1 MEPTVIALA
10 SATSGAGTVSL
21 GRALRGLDQ
30 VALLAPE
37 APPGPD
43 ERIAF
48 VQGDLSTAAG
58 AEKALAALEEAHGPM
73 RCLVTVPAP
82 GPEVGVAALSD
93 DAWDSALA
101 MNQTAAMHAA
111 RAAAR
116 LMCGRGSG
124 SIALVGWRIDHAAGW
139 AHLAATSGAISQ
151 LARSLAAE
159 AGPRGV
165 TVNAILVPLGELND
179 AAAAVRLLMSPD
191 AGYLTGEVLIP
202 GPAPPAGS
210 ERGAGQGNGLTGRVA
225 LVTGAGQGIGAEIA
239 GRLGTEGAVVAVNSL
254 HAEKAEA
261 TAGRVSSTGGT
272 AEPFPADVSDPSQVE
287 RMVTSIESRLG
298 SVEILVNNAAVLSM
312 RELTEMDL
320 DDWDRQIAVNL
331 TGPFLVC
338 RRIIPRMV
346 EARWG
351 RIVNVS
357 SIWGLVGA
365 RGATAYAAAKG
376 GLIELTRAMA
386 QEVGGNGVRVTAV
399 APGVV
404 STPQL
409 AADAAFSGI
418 TVPEMER
425 RYALDTLLG
434 RIASASE
441 IAGVVAF
448 LASDEG
454 APFEG
459 QTVPVTGGRSE

>member
-1 MEPTVIALA
+1 VIAVAVSA
-10 SATSGAGTVSL
+10 SDVDAAAL
-21 GRALRGLDQ
+21 GRGLRGLDQ

-37 APPGPD
+37 PPPGLD
-43 ERIAF
+43 EGIAF
-48 VQGDLSTAAG
+48 VQVDLSSAAG
-58 AEKALAALEEAHGPM
+58 AEDALAAVERVHGPV
-73 RCLVTVPAP
+73 RCLVTVPAR
-82 GPEVGVAALSD
+82 GPEVGVVAMSD
-93 DAWDSALA
+93 VVWDSALA
-101 MNQTAAMHAA
+101 VNQTAAMHAA

-116 LMCGRGSG
+116 LMSGRGAG
-124 SIALVGWRIDHAAGW
+124 RIALVGWRIDRPAGS
-139 AHLAATSGAISQ
+139 AHLAATSGAIYQ
-151 LARSLAAE
+151 LARSLASE
-159 AGPRGV
+159 VGPYGV
-165 TVNAILVPLGELND
+165 TVNAILVPPGEVAD
-179 AAAAVRLLMSPD
+179 AVGAVRLLISSD
-191 AGYLTGEVLIP
+191 AGYLTGEVLTP
-202 GPAPPAGS
+202 GPSEPAGS
-210 ERGAGQGNGLTGRVA
+210 KGGAGRGKGLTGRVA

-239 GRLGTEGAVVAVNSL
+239 GRLATEGATIAVNSL
-254 HAEKAEA
+254 HADKAEA
-261 TAGRVSSTGGT
+261 TAERLSSTGGT
-272 AEPFPADVSDPSQVE
+272 AEAFPADVADPKQVD

-298 SVEILVNNAAVLSM
+298 TVEVLVNNAAVLLM

-320 DDWDRQIAVNL
+320 DDWHRQIAVDL

-338 RRIIPRMV
+338 RRVIPGMV
-346 EARWG
+346 EAQWG

-386 QEVGGNGVRVTAV
+386 QEVGANGVRVTAI

-409 AADAAFSGI
+409 AADAAFSDI

-454 APFEG
+454 APFVG

>member
-1 MEPTVIALA
+1 MIAVAVSA
-10 SATSGAGTVSL
+10 SDADAAAL
-21 GRALRGLDQ
+21 GRGHRGQDQ

-37 APPGPD
+37 PPPGLD
-43 ERIAF
+43 EGIAF
-48 VQGDLSTAAG
+48 VQVDLSSAAG
-58 AEKALAALEEAHGPM
+58 AEDALAAVERVHGPV
-73 RCLVTVPAP
+73 RCLVTVPAR
-82 GPEVGVAALSD
+82 GPEVGVAAMSD
-93 DAWDSALA
+93 VVWDSALA
-101 MNQTAAMHAA
+101 VNQTAAMHAA

-116 LMCGRGSG
+116 LMSGRGAG
-124 SIALVGWRIDHAAGW
+124 RIALVGWRIDRPAGS
-139 AHLAATSGAISQ
+139 AHLAATSGAIYQ
-151 LARSLAAE
+151 LARSLASE
-159 AGPRGV
+159 VGPYGV
-165 TVNAILVPLGELND
+165 TVNAILVPPGEVAD
-179 AAAAVRLLMSPD
+179 AVGAVRLLVSSD
-191 AGYLTGEVLIP
+191 AGYLTGEVLTP
-202 GPAPPAGS
+202 GPSEPAGS
-210 ERGAGQGNGLTGRVA
+210 EGGAGRGNGLTGRVA

-239 GRLGTEGAVVAVNSL
+239 GRLATEGATIAVNSL
-254 HAEKAEA
+254 HADKAEA
-261 TAGRVSSTGGT
+261 TADRLSSTGGT
-272 AEPFPADVSDPSQVE
+272 AEAFPADVADPKQVD

-298 SVEILVNNAAVLSM
+298 TVDVLVNNAAVLLM

-320 DDWDRQIAVNL
+320 DDWHRQIAVDL

-338 RRIIPRMV
+338 RRVIPGMV
-346 EARWG
+346 EAQWG

-386 QEVGGNGVRVTAV
+386 QEVGANGVRVTAI

-434 RIASASE
+434 RIGSASE

-454 APFEG
+454 APFVG

>member
-1 MEPTVIALA
+1 VIVLSAAVPDALTVA
-10 SATSGAGTVSL
+10 L
-21 GRALRGLDQ
+21 GRELRDLGE

-37 APPGPD
+37 PPPRLD
-43 ERIAF
+43 ERVAF
-48 VQGDLSTAAG
+48 VQADLSTAAG
-58 AEKALAALEEAHGPM
+58 AEKALAAVEEVHGPV

-82 GPEVGVAALSD
+82 GPEVAVAVLSD
-93 DAWDSALA
+93 DVWDSAQA
-101 MNQTAAMHAA
+101 MNQTAAMYAA

-116 LMCGRGSG
+116 LMCGRRTGQ
-124 SIALVGWRIDHAAGW
+124 IALVGWRIDRPAGW

-151 LARSLAAE
+151 LARSLASE
-159 AGPRGV
+159 VGPYGV
-165 TVNAILVPLGELND
+165 TVNAILVPLGELAD
-179 AAAAVRLLMSPD
+179 AAGAVRLLVSSD
-191 AGYLTGEVLIP
+191 AGYLTGEVLTP
-202 GPAPPAGS
+202 GPSESAGS
-210 ERGAGQGNGLTGRVA
+210 ERGAGRDNGLAGRVA

-239 GRLGTEGAVVAVNSL
+239 GRLATEGAVVAVNSL
-254 HAEKAEA
+254 HPEKAEA
-261 TAGRVSSTGGT
+261 RAERVCSTGGR
-272 AEPFPADVSDPSQVE
+272 AEAFPADVADPRQVE

-298 SVEILVNNAAVLSM
+298 TVEVLVNNAAVLSM

-320 DDWDRQIAVNL
+320 DDWHRQIAVNL
-331 TGPFLVC
+331 TGPFLVS
-338 RRIIPRMV
+338 RRVIPRMI
-346 EARWG
+346 EAEWG

-376 GLIELTRAMA
+376 GLVELTRAVA
-386 QEVGGNGVRVTAV
+386 QEVGANGVRVTAV

-418 TVPEMER
+418 TVPEMGR